1 MWNIEELKKCGFTCT
16 TCLPH
21 IGKKMDERFVFET
34 GRKNLY
40 VSGGAFGNE
49 RQKVLNPMDVYFNA
63 AAGWAVQ
70 VRLCSGFRFNIP
82 NAYTELGTRCNENE
96 KIKVLT
102 INDLKKNGFLC
113 RNYQTVSCEE
123 DGTLVGKNLKAEYI
137 FKTGRNGLYISGSEF
152 GDKWYRISN
161 SLEVYYRAA
170 ANCPIEVKLC
180 NGFEFRINNACTEL
194 GTESREAGTADTL
207 TIKDLREKGFLC
219 RDYETVSYSE
229 DGSCSGINMRH
240 EFVFTAKNGRLYVSE
255 DSSGSAGQEV
265 ANPFEVYCKAAMHF
279 GSIPVKLCNGKE
291 FRINSAKAELTA
303 CGSPDGKKGE
313 QK

>member
-82 NAYTELGTRCNENE
+82 NAYTELGTKCNENE

-113 RNYQTVSCEE
+113 RNYQTVSREE

-137 FKTGRNGLYISGSEF
+137 FKTGRNGLYISGGEF

-219 RDYETVSYSE
+219 RDYELVSYSE

-255 DSSGSAGQEV
+255 DGSGSAGQEV

-279 GSIPVKLCNGKE
+279 GSIPVKL
-291 FRINSAKAELTA
+291 
-303 CGSPDGKKGE
+303 
-313 QK
+313 

>member
-1 MWNIEELKKCGFTCT
+1 MWKIEELKKYGFACT
-16 TCLPH
+16 TRLPH
-21 IGKKMDERFVFET
+21 IGKKMDERFIFET

-63 AAGWAVQ
+63 AAGRTVQ
-70 VRLCSGFRFNIP
+70 VRLCSGFRFNIS
-82 NAYTELGTRCNENE
+82 NAYTELGTKYNENK

-113 RNYQTVSCEE
+113 RDYQTVSYEE
-123 DGTLVGKNLKAEYI
+123 DGTQVGKNINAEYI
-137 FKTGRNGLYISGSEF
+137 FKTERNGLYISGGVF
-152 GDKWYRISN
+152 GNRRYRISN
-161 SLEVYYRAA
+161 PLEVYYRAA

-194 GTESREAGTADTL
+194 ETKSREAGATGTL

-229 DGSCSGINMRH
+229 DGSCSGINTRH
-240 EFVFTAKNGRLYVSE
+240 EFVFTTKNGRLYVSE
-255 DSSGSAGQEV
+255 DGSGNAGQEV
-265 ANPFEVYCKAAMHF
+265 ANPFEVYYKAAMHF
-279 GSIPVKLCNGKE
+279 GYIPVKLCNGKE
-291 FRINSAKAELTA
+291 FRINSAKTELIA
-303 CGSPDGKKGE
+303 CGSPDEKKGE